1 MVQKKVNEIILK
13 KELYPREKINE
24 SKVEEYKQYITVL
37 PKIIINQDN
46 ILIDGAHRLH
56 ANKRMNQEFI
66 ECDVMETKDDDDLFL
81 KAVELNAKHGYQMT
95 QKEKKD
101 SVISLYEKTLNGEAK
116 SFDVKRLKESFGI
129 PDTTFSDWTKKLSQE
144 IEAKLLEKIL
154 NLYLQ
159 NHTQEE
165 IGKKVGLA
173 RNTVTDKIKEI
184 DDFLKGMSENPI
196 SEIPTKFKFL
206 ADIYTKMSE
215 FSPQLYNIWNK
226 QAYDSDNQHFGK
238 FPFTFMENLIYYYTK
253 PFDVVFDPFAGGGTT
268 IDVCKKWLRKYCV
281 SDLNP
286 IETRDDIPKH
296 DIMKGLPE
304 HIPSKINFVFLD
316 PPYWRQAEGEYSKDK
331 EDLGNMELDN
341 FYESIEF
348 IAKEL
353 KKKMKEGYV
362 AFVIQPTQWKNNK
375 VFEDHIFKIINMFEK
390 NGFKEDM
397 RYVLPY
403 STQQYNAQMV
413 EITKKEKLCLNL
425 IRDLVVFKKC

>member
-1 MVQKKVNEIILK
+1 MI
-13 KELYPREKINE
+13 
-24 SKVEEYKQYITVL
+24 
-37 PKIIINQDN
+37 
-46 ILIDGAHRLH
+46 
-56 ANKRMNQEFI
+56 
-66 ECDVMETKDDDDLFL
+66 
-81 KAVELNAKHGYQMT
+81 NAK
-95 QKEKKD
+95 
-101 SVISLYEKTLNGEAK
+101 
-116 SFDVKRLKESFGI
+116 
-129 PDTTFSDWTKKLSQE
+129 
-144 IEAKLLEKIL
+144 
-154 NLYLQ
+154 
-159 NHTQEE
+159 HTQEE
-165 IGKKVGLA
+165 IGKKVGLSQKQIGIKIKEIECFLKELLENPNSEILIKYQFLA
-173 RNTVTDKIKEI
+173 DKIKEI
-184 DDFLKGMSENPI
+184 L
-196 SEIPTKFKFL
+196 
-206 ADIYTKMSE
+206 E
-215 FSPQLYNIWNK
+215 FTPQLYNIWNK

-316 PPYWRQAEGEYSKDK
+316 PPYWRQAEEKYSKDK

-362 AFVIQPTQWKNNK
+362 AFVISPTQWPNENK
-375 VFEDHIFKIINMFEK
+375 EFEDHIIKVINIFQS

-397 RYVLPY
+397 RISLPY
-403 STQQYNAQMV
+403 SSEQYNGTQVNIA
-413 EITKKEKLCLNL
+413 KEKKMLMSL
-425 IRDLVVFKKC
+425 IRDLVVFKKETKVN